1 VSPSGTE
8 PRRGSITLDDGRRV
22 ETAWWGPGP
31 DAAPSI
37 VLLHEGLGSVSL
49 WRDFPARVSAA
60 TGCGVF
66 AYSRLGYGQ
75 SDPVPLP
82 RPLTFMHDEARDV
95 LPRVL
100 DEAGIRRCI
109 LLGHSDGASIAAIYA
124 GSHQD
129 FRVRGLI
136 LLAPHFFVEASGLVE
151 IAEAERRFRTTD
163 LRERMARHHS
173 DPDVAFWGWNRAWLD
188 PAFPGVFDL
197 QPEIAH
203 IRVPVVIV
211 QGDADR
217 YGTVEHARYAER
229 EAYCPVETLLLPG
242 IGHAPQFE
250 APDVT
255 LAAVEDFAA
264 RLFGVHDADQRR
276 KNNAVMVAISADP
289 AL

>member
-1 VSPSGTE
+1 VSAAGTE
-8 PRRGSITLDDGRRV
+8 PRRGSIALGDGRRV

-31 DAAPSI
+31 EAAPSI
-37 VLLHEGLGSVSL
+37 VMLHEGLGSVSL
-49 WRDFPARVSAA
+49 WRDAPSRISAA

-82 RPLTFMHDEARDV
+82 RPLTFMHDEAREV

-100 DEAGIRRCI
+100 DEAGVRRCI

-136 LLAPHFFVEASGLVE
+136 LLAPHFFVEASGLAE
-151 IAEAERRFRTTD
+151 IAEAERRYEAGD
-163 LRERMARHHS
+163 LRDRMARHHR
-173 DPDVAFWGWNRAWLD
+173 DAEVAFRGWNRAWRD

-203 IRVPVVIV
+203 IRVPILII
-211 QGDADR
+211 QGEADR
-217 YGTVEHARYAER
+217 YGTVEHARLAER

-250 APDVT
+250 APDTT
-255 LAAVEDFAA
+255 LEAVRDFAA
-264 RLFGVHDADQRR
+264 RLFGLHEAEPYR
-276 KNNAVMVAISADP
+276 KDNAG
-289 AL
+289 ALAQGA

>member
-1 VSPSGTE
+1 VSAAGTE
-8 PRRGSITLDDGRRV
+8 PRRGEITLEDGRRV

-31 DAAPSI
+31 DCAPSI
-37 VLLHEGLGSVSL
+37 VMLHEGLGSVSL

-82 RPLTFMHDEARDV
+82 RPLSFMHDEARDA

-100 DEAGIRRCI
+100 DQSGVRRCI
-109 LLGHSDGASIAAIYA
+109 LLGDSDGASIATIYA

-129 FRVRGLI
+129 FRVRGLF

-151 IAEAERRFRTTD
+151 IAEAERRYRTTD
-163 LRERMARHHS
+163 LRERLARHHP

-188 PAFPGVFDL
+188 PGFPAVFDL

-203 IRVPVVIV
+203 IRVPVLIV
-211 QGDADR
+211 QGEADR

-229 EAYCPVETLLLPG
+229 EAYCPVETVLLPG
-242 IGHAPQFE
+242 IGHAPHVE

-255 LAAVEDFAA
+255 LAAVQDFAA
-264 RLFGVHDADQRR
+264 RLFGVHEADQHR
-276 KNNAVMVAISADP
+276 KNNAGTVAAGHVP